1 VQRKQNKKRNLQH
14 TRRPFRLA
22 LENDQ
27 MAHVFALRRDAVFVY
42 YSPLSVRLVVDGNL
56 KDDDVTA
63 GNANFTGGLNK

>member
-1 VQRKQNKKRNLQH
+1 
-14 TRRPFRLA
+14 
-22 LENDQ
+22 

-63 GNANFTGGLNK
+63 GNANFTGGLNKLK